1 MEKIF
6 TRSDGAKLEILYPPF
21 CDVCGNPIPDSFA
34 TTHPYCGACKNY
46 PDKKDPVIRNRAF
59 GKYYYEDEKPD
70 DRLSN
75 EIRRLKTDKR
85 ILPPLLECLF
95 HAIDTMHPQMAG
107 MDVIVPV
114 MRGSEDEGF
123 NQSALLAEGIATRY
137 RKPYLDVLY
146 KKEPYRSMH
155 TIHDV
160 KEKEREISGKI
171 GCKHQFHGESI
182 LLIDDTCITMT
193 TKRECARVLRDHGA
207 GEIRSL
213 VLGRMVNEIHMA
225 TLRRYNG

>member
-1 MEKIF
+1 
-6 TRSDGAKLEILYPPF
+6 
-21 CDVCGNPIPDSFA
+21 
-34 TTHPYCGACKNY
+34 
-46 PDKKDPVIRNRAF
+46 VIRNRAF
-59 GKYYYEDEKPD
+59 GKYYYEDENPD
-70 DRLSN
+70 DQLSN
-75 EIRRLKTDKR
+75 EIRRLKTDNR
-85 ILPPLLECLF
+85 ILPPLMECLY
-95 HAIDTMHPQMAG
+95 HAIDAMHPNLAS
-107 MDVIVPV
+107 MDIVVPV
-114 MRGSEDEGF
+114 MRGSVDEGF

-137 RKPYLDVLY
+137 KKPYLDILY

-193 TKRECARVLRDHGA
+193 TKRECARVLREHGA